1 VDHSLKKYFAA
12 PLSLLFFATSLLTFS
27 THTFAYE
34 LSFAPPKTVYVGVDG
49 GYNTIKSGEI
59 EYNPISAKLRIGVF
73 LLTNVALEA
82 TFSSGVES
90 DTISDG
96 TEIELGSQ
104 AGLFMR
110 FQSPIQQGI
119 RVYLFGG
126 YNTLDL
132 SETAVGGEAIE
143 ESFDSVAWGVGLE
156 EHFKLIEK
164 LIFFAEYGRPY
175 DDEFRLSHY
184 SLGARYQF

>member
-1 VDHSLKKYFAA
+1 MKTYFTA
-12 PLSLLFFATSLLTFS
+12 PLSLLLFATSLLSFS
-27 THTFAYE
+27 TNSFAYE
-34 LSFAPPKTVYVGVDG
+34 LSFAPPKAVYIGVDG
-49 GYNTIKSGEI
+49 AYNTIKSGEI
-59 EYNPISAKLRIGVF
+59 EYNPTSAKLRVGVF
-73 LLTNVALEA
+73 FYTNVALEA
-82 TFSSGVES
+82 TYSSGLES

-104 AGLFMR
+104 TGLFVR

-132 SETAVGGEAIE
+132 SETEMGGVAVE
-143 ESFDSVAWGVGLE
+143 ESYDSVAWGVGLE
-156 EHFKLIEK
+156 EHFKLLK
-164 LIFFAEYGRPY
+164 QLIFFVEYGRPY

>member
-1 VDHSLKKYFAA
+1 MKKYFTA
-12 PLSLLFFATSLLTFS
+12 PLFLLLFATSLPSFS
-27 THTFAYE
+27 SNSLAYE
-34 LSFAPPKTVYVGVDG
+34 LSFAPPKTVYIGVDG
-49 GYNTIKSGEI
+49 VYNTIQSGEI
-59 EYNPISAKLRIGVF
+59 EYNPISAKLRVGVF
-73 LLTNVALEA
+73 FLTNVALEA
-82 TFSSGVES
+82 TYSSGLES

-104 AGLFMR
+104 AGLFVR

-132 SETAVGGEAIE
+132 SETEMGEVAIE

-156 EHFKLIEK
+156 QHFKLMK
-164 LIFFAEYGRPY
+164 QLIFFAEYGRPY

>member
-1 VDHSLKKYFAA
+1 VDLSLKTYFTA
-12 PLSLLFFATSLLTFS
+12 PLFLLLFATSLPSFS
-27 THTFAYE
+27 ANSFAYE
-34 LSFAPPKTVYVGVDG
+34 LSFAPPKTVYIGVDG
-49 GYNTIKSGEI
+49 VYNTIKSGEI
-59 EYNPISAKLRIGVF
+59 EYNPISAKLRVGVF
-73 LLTNVALEA
+73 FLTNVALEA
-82 TFSSGVES
+82 TYSSGLES

-96 TEIELGSQ
+96 SEIELGSQ
-104 AGLFMR
+104 TGLFVR

-132 SETAVGGEAIE
+132 SETEMGGVTVE

-156 EHFKLIEK
+156 EHFKLMK
-164 LIFFAEYGRPY
+164 QLIFFAEYGRPY